1 MPVKEPPH
9 FPIDLKEKATLI
21 EKEARDGMDV
31 FGDVNKIM
39 DFYCPL
45 LMKCSSQ
52 LDISNTTWLG
62 WGKFKSNVCSLGPT
76 AWSQCRMELA
86 AEAGL
91 HVVEVLVFLDEVS
104 ERLYETCLRDTSLV
118 NRLQDLNRRNTPKR
132 IIRNDKATIERLNNT
147 MEMNACLS
155 LMHLFYL
162 LYKKTQWNGLDI
174 VTHFFE
180 KMIGDLDA
188 LERHCCVLDV
198 EALTLRKVDFDL
210 DMKPERLNYLFQRT
224 EPQTRAKEQEE
235 GEDAWWQ
242 WVDKAIRDLP
252 SEEVNCGKTVISEVE
267 RIMNRID
274 GQGSKTL
281 KVMEALNSWEKIL
294 LSVEGHK

>member
-1 MPVKEPPH
+1 MTTIPGTRHP
-9 FPIDLKEKATLI
+9 TLLSLGFWNVHGLGGGRSAFRNKI
-21 EKEARDGMDV
+21 ND
-31 FGDVNKIM
+31 DVNKIL

-52 LDISNTTWLG
+52 LDISSTTWLG
-62 WGKFKSNVCSLGPT
+62 WVKFKSNVCSLGPT

-91 HVVEVLVFLDEVS
+91 RVVEALVFLDGVS

-132 IIRNDKATIERLNNT
+132 IIRNDKATIERLKNT

-162 LYKKTQWNGLDI
+162 LYKKMRWNGLDT

-180 KMIGDLDA
+180 KMIGDFDA
-188 LERHCCVLDV
+188 
-198 EALTLRKVDFDL
+198 
-210 DMKPERLNYLFQRT
+210 
-224 EPQTRAKEQEE
+224 
-235 GEDAWWQ
+235 
-242 WVDKAIRDLP
+242 
-252 SEEVNCGKTVISEVE
+252 TVVF
-267 RIMNRID
+267 
-274 GQGSKTL
+274 
-281 KVMEALNSWEKIL
+281 
-294 LSVEGHK
+294 